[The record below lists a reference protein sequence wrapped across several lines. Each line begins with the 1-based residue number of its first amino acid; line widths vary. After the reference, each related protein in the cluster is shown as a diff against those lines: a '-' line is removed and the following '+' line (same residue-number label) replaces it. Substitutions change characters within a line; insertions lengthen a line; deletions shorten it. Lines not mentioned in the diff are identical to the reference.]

1 MKRVMF
7 LIMTIVMMTTSTMS
21 NNYDPYAGVVV
32 KAQAQVQVPVAPVVT
47 KEVTKVVVKAQ
58 AQVQVPVA
66 PVVTKEVT
74 KEEPVKETKVVV
86 IEKASE
92 EAYTANLSGGASFYG
107 EKWNGRRTANG
118 EIFNT
123 YELTAAHKSLPF
135 GTKVKVVNK
144 TNGKSVV
151 VRINDRGPFVKGRT
165 IDLSKKA
172 FQSIASIKKGVLKDS
187 EIDILVL
194 KK

>member
-47 KEVTKVVVKAQ
+47 KEVTK
-58 AQVQVPVA
+58 
-66 PVVTKEVT
+66 
-74 KEEPVKETKVVV
+74 EEPVKETKVVV
-86 IEKASE
+86 IEKTNE
-92 EAYTANLSGGASFYG
+92 KAYTANLSGGASFYG

-172 FQSIASIKKGVLKDS
+172 FQSIASINKGVLKDS

>member
-7 LIMTIVMMTTSTMS
+7 LIVTIVMMTTSTMS

-32 KAQAQVQVPVAPVVT
+32 KTQAQVQEPVTPVVT
-47 KEVTKVVVKAQ
+47 KEA
-58 AQVQVPVA
+58 
-66 PVVTKEVT
+66 TKE
-74 KEEPVKETKVVV
+74 KEVPKETKVVI
-86 IEKASE
+86 IEKEIE

-107 EKWNGRRTANG
+107 EEWNGRRTANG

-165 IDLSKKA
+165 LDLSKKA
-172 FQSIASIKKGVLKDS
+172 FQSIASINKGVLKDS

-194 KK
+194 KT

>member
-21 NNYDPYAGVVV
+21 NNYDPYVGVVV
-32 KAQAQVQVPVAPVVT
+32 KAQAQVQVPVTPVLT
-47 KEVTKVVVKAQ
+47 KE
-58 AQVQVPVA
+58 
-66 PVVTKEVT
+66 VTKEVT

-86 IEKASE
+86 IEKVIE

-172 FQSIASIKKGVLKDS
+172 FQSIASINKGVLKDS

>member
-7 LIMTIVMMTTSTMS
+7 LIMTIAMMTTSLMS
-21 NNYDPYAGVVV
+21 NNYDPYVGVVV
-32 KAQAQVQVPVAPVVT
+32 KAQAQVQVPVTPVL
-47 KEVTKVVVKAQ
+47 
-58 AQVQVPVA
+58 
-66 PVVTKEVT
+66 TKEVT

-86 IEKASE
+86 IEKAIE

-107 EKWNGRRTANG
+107 EKWNGRKTANG

-172 FQSIASIKKGVLKDS
+172 FQSIASINKGVLKDS

>member
-7 LIMTIVMMTTSTMS
+7 LIMTIAMMTTSLMS
-21 NNYDPYAGVVV
+21 NNYDPYVGVVV
-32 KAQAQVQVPVAPVVT
+32 KAQAQVQVPVTPVLT
-47 KEVTKVVVKAQ
+47 KEVTKEEPVK
-58 AQVQVPVA
+58 
-66 PVVTKEVT
+66 ET

-86 IEKASE
+86 IEKAIK

-107 EKWNGRRTANG
+107 EEWNGRRTANG

-172 FQSIASIKKGVLKDS
+172 FQSIASINKGVLKDS

>member
-21 NNYDPYAGVVV
+21 NNYDPYVGVVVDPYVGVVV
-32 KAQAQVQVPVAPVVT
+32 KAQAQVQVPVTPVL
-47 KEVTKVVVKAQ
+47 
-58 AQVQVPVA
+58 
-66 PVVTKEVT
+66 TKEVT

-86 IEKASE
+86 IEKAIE
-92 EAYTANLSGGASFYG
+92 EAYMANLSGGASFYG
-107 EKWNGRRTANG
+107 EEWNGRRTANG

>member
-47 KEVTKVVVKAQ
+47 KEVTK
-58 AQVQVPVA
+58 
-66 PVVTKEVT
+66 
-74 KEEPVKETKVVV
+74 EEPVKETKVVV

-92 EAYTANLSGGASFYG
+92 EAYMVNLTGGASFYG
-107 EKWNGRRTANG
+107 EEWNGRRTANG

-172 FQSIASIKKGVLKDS
+172 FRSIASINKGVLKDS

>member
-7 LIMTIVMMTTSTMS
+7 ILVTIVMVTTLTAKD
-21 NNYDPYAGVVV
+21 NYDPYKDVVI
-32 KAQAQVQVPVAPVVT
+32 K
-47 KEVTKVVVKAQ
+47 KETIA
-58 AQVQVPVA
+58 
-66 PVVTKEVT
+66 KEMNT
-74 KEEPVKETKVVV
+74 KETKVVA
-86 IEKASE
+86 ISTKEIE
-92 EAYTANLSGGASFYG
+92 EAYTANLAGAASFYG
-107 EKWNGRRTANG
+107 EEWNGRRTANG

-123 YELTAAHKSLPF
+123 YELTAAHKTLPF

-144 TNGKSVV
+144 TNGKSVI

-187 EIDILVL
+187 EINILVL

>member
-32 KAQAQVQVPVAPVVT
+32 KAQAQVQVPVT
-47 KEVTKVVVKAQ
+47 
-58 AQVQVPVA
+58 

-86 IEKASE
+86 IKKASE

-144 TNGKSVV
+144 TTGKSVV

-165 IDLSKKA
+165 LDLSKKA

>member
-47 KEVTKVVVKAQ
+47 KEVTKEEPVK
-58 AQVQVPVA
+58 
-66 PVVTKEVT
+66 ET

-86 IEKASE
+86 IEKAIE
-92 EAYTANLSGGASFYG
+92 EAYTANLTGGASFYG
-107 EKWNGRRTANG
+107 EEWNGRRTANG

-144 TNGKSVV
+144 TTGKSVV

>member
-7 LIMTIVMMTTSTMS
+7 LIMTIVMMTTSLMS
-21 NNYDPYAGVVV
+21 NNYDPYVGVVV
-32 KAQAQVQVPVAPVVT
+32 KAQAQVQVPVTPIL
-47 KEVTKVVVKAQ
+47 
-58 AQVQVPVA
+58 
-66 PVVTKEVT
+66 TKEVT

-86 IEKASE
+86 IEKAIE

-107 EKWNGRRTANG
+107 EKWNGRKTANG

-123 YELTAAHKSLPF
+123 YKLTAAHKSLPF

-172 FQSIASIKKGVLKDS
+172 FQSIASINKGVLKDS

>member
-32 KAQAQVQVPVAPVVT
+32 KAQAQVQVPVT
-47 KEVTKVVVKAQ
+47 
-58 AQVQVPVA
+58 

-92 EAYTANLSGGASFYG
+92 EAYMANLSGGASFYG
-107 EKWNGRRTANG
+107 EKWNGRKTANG

-123 YELTAAHKSLPF
+123 YELTAAHKSLPS

-144 TNGKSVV
+144 TTGKSVV

>member
-32 KAQAQVQVPVAPVVT
+32 KAQAQVQVPV
-47 KEVTKVVVKAQ
+47 
-58 AQVQVPVA
+58 
-66 PVVTKEVT
+66 VTKEVT

-86 IEKASE
+86 IEKAIE

-144 TNGKSVV
+144 TTGKSVV

-172 FQSIASIKKGVLKDS
+172 FQSIASINKGVLKDS

>member
-7 LIMTIVMMTTSTMS
+7 LIVTIVMMTTSMTS
-21 NNYDPYAGVVV
+21 NNYDPYAG
-32 KAQAQVQVPVAPVVT
+32 
-47 KEVTKVVVKAQ
+47 VVVKAQ

-86 IEKASE
+86 IEKAIE

-107 EKWNGRRTANG
+107 EEWNGRRTANG

-144 TNGKSVV
+144 TTGKSVV

-172 FQSIASIKKGVLKDS
+172 FQSIASINKGVLKDS

>member
-21 NNYDPYAGVVV
+21 NNYDPYAG
-32 KAQAQVQVPVAPVVT
+32 
-47 KEVTKVVVKAQ
+47 VVVKAQ

-144 TNGKSVV
+144 TTGKSVV

-172 FQSIASIKKGVLKDS
+172 FQSIASINKGVLKDS

>member
-21 NNYDPYAGVVV
+21 NNYDPYVGVVV
-32 KAQAQVQVPVAPVVT
+32 KAQAQVQVPVTPVL
-47 KEVTKVVVKAQ
+47 
-58 AQVQVPVA
+58 
-66 PVVTKEVT
+66 TKEVT

-86 IEKASE
+86 IEKAIE

>member
-47 KEVTKVVVKAQ
+47 KEVTK
-58 AQVQVPVA
+58 
-66 PVVTKEVT
+66 
-74 KEEPVKETKVVV
+74 EEPVKETKVVV

-92 EAYTANLSGGASFYG
+92 EAYMANLTGGASFYG

>member
-7 LIMTIVMMTTSTMS
+7 LIVTIVMMTTSTMS

-32 KAQAQVQVPVAPVVT
+32 KAQAQVQVPVTPMAT
-47 KEVTKVVVKAQ
+47 KEII
-58 AQVQVPVA
+58 
-66 PVVTKEVT
+66 TKE
-74 KEEPVKETKVVV
+74 KEAPKETKVVV
-86 IEKASE
+86 IEKAIE
-92 EAYTANLSGGASFYG
+92 KAYTANLSGGASFYG

-165 IDLSKKA
+165 LDLSKKA
-172 FQSIASIKKGVLKDS
+172 FQSIASINKGVLKDS

>member
-32 KAQAQVQVPVAPVVT
+32 KAQAQVQVPVT
-47 KEVTKVVVKAQ
+47 
-58 AQVQVPVA
+58 

-92 EAYTANLSGGASFYG
+92 EAYMANLSGGASFYG

-144 TNGKSVV
+144 TTGKSVV

>member
-7 LIMTIVMMTTSTMS
+7 LIMTIVLMTTSTMS

-47 KEVTKVVVKAQ
+47 KEVTK
-58 AQVQVPVA
+58 
-66 PVVTKEVT
+66 
-74 KEEPVKETKVVV
+74 EEPVKETKVVV
-86 IEKASE
+86 IEKAIE
-92 EAYTANLSGGASFYG
+92 KAYTANLSGGASFYG
-107 EKWNGRRTANG
+107 EEWNGRRTANG

-172 FQSIASIKKGVLKDS
+172 FQSIASINKGVLKDS

>member
-7 LIMTIVMMTTSTMS
+7 VLVTIVMVTTLTAKD
-21 NNYDPYAGVVV
+21 NYDPYKDVVIKKETAKDNYDPYKDV
-32 KAQAQVQVPVAPVVT
+32 VIKKETVAKEMNT
-47 KEVTKVVVKAQ
+47 KEAKVVAIS
-58 AQVQVPVA
+58 
-66 PVVTKEVT
+66 TKE
-74 KEEPVKETKVVV
+74 
-86 IEKASE
+86 IE
-92 EAYTANLSGGASFYG
+92 EAYTVNLSGAASFYG
-107 EKWNGRRTANG
+107 EEWNGRRTANG

-123 YELTAAHKSLPF
+123 YELTAAHKTLPF

-144 TNGKSVV
+144 TNGKSVI

-172 FQSIASIKKGVLKDS
+172 FQSIANIKKGILKDS

>member
-21 NNYDPYAGVVV
+21 NNYDPYVGVVV
-32 KAQAQVQVPVAPVVT
+32 KAQAQVQVPVTPVLT
-47 KEVTKVVVKAQ
+47 KEVTKKVK
-58 AQVQVPVA
+58 VTKKA
-66 PVVTKEVT
+66 PVKV
-74 KEEPVKETKVVV
+74 TKVVV
-86 IEKASE
+86 IEKAIE

-107 EKWNGRRTANG
+107 EEWNGRRTANG

-172 FQSIASIKKGVLKDS
+172 FQSIASINKGVLKDS

>member
-7 LIMTIVMMTTSTMS
+7 LIVTIVMMTTSTMS

-32 KAQAQVQVPVAPVVT
+32 KTQAQVQVPVPPVVT
-47 KEVTKVVVKAQ
+47 KEDI
-58 AQVQVPVA
+58 
-66 PVVTKEVT
+66 KE
-74 KEEPVKETKVVV
+74 KEPVKETKVVV
-86 IEKASE
+86 IEKAIE
-92 EAYTANLSGGASFYG
+92 EAYTANLTGGASFYG
-107 EKWNGRRTANG
+107 EEWNGRRTANG

-144 TNGKSVV
+144 TTGKSVV

-165 IDLSKKA
+165 LDLSKKA
-172 FQSIASIKKGVLKDS
+172 FQSIASINKGVLKDS

>member
-32 KAQAQVQVPVAPVVT
+32 KAQAQVQVPVT
-47 KEVTKVVVKAQ
+47 
-58 AQVQVPVA
+58 

-92 EAYTANLSGGASFYG
+92 EAYMANLSGGASFYG

-144 TNGKSVV
+144 TTGKSVV

-172 FQSIASIKKGVLKDS
+172 FQSIASINKGVLKDS

>member
-7 LIMTIVMMTTSTMS
+7 LIVTIVMMTTSTMS

-32 KAQAQVQVPVAPVVT
+32 KTQAQVQV
-47 KEVTKVVVKAQ
+47 
-58 AQVQVPVA
+58 

-74 KEEPVKETKVVV
+74 KEEPAKETKVVV
-86 IEKASE
+86 IEKAIE
-92 EAYTANLSGGASFYG
+92 EAYTANLTGGASFYG
-107 EKWNGRRTANG
+107 EEWNGRRTANG

-144 TNGKSVV
+144 TTGKSVV

-165 IDLSKKA
+165 LDLSKKA
-172 FQSIASIKKGVLKDS
+172 FQSIASINKGVLKDS

>member
-47 KEVTKVVVKAQ
+47 KEVTK
-58 AQVQVPVA
+58 
-66 PVVTKEVT
+66 
-74 KEEPVKETKVVV
+74 EEPVKETKVVV

-92 EAYTANLSGGASFYG
+92 EAYMANLSGGASFYG
-107 EKWNGRRTANG
+107 EKWNGRKTANG

-144 TNGKSVV
+144 TTGKSVV

-172 FQSIASIKKGVLKDS
+172 FQSIASINKGVLKDS

>member
-47 KEVTKVVVKAQ
+47 KEVTK
-58 AQVQVPVA
+58 
-66 PVVTKEVT
+66 
-74 KEEPVKETKVVV
+74 EEPVKETKVVV
-86 IEKASE
+86 IEKAIE
-92 EAYTANLSGGASFYG
+92 KAYTANLSGGASFYG

-172 FQSIASIKKGVLKDS
+172 FQSIASINKGVLKDS

>member
-21 NNYDPYAGVVV
+21 NNYDPYVGVVV
-32 KAQAQVQVPVAPVVT
+32 KAQAQVQVPVTPVLT
-47 KEVTKVVVKAQ
+47 KEVTKEEPVK
-58 AQVQVPVA
+58 
-66 PVVTKEVT
+66 ET

-86 IEKASE
+86 IEKAIE

-107 EKWNGRRTANG
+107 EEWNGRRTANG

-165 IDLSKKA
+165 LDLSKKA
-172 FQSIASIKKGVLKDS
+172 FQSIASINKGVLKDS

>member
-7 LIMTIVMMTTSTMS
+7 LIMTIVMMTTSLMS
-21 NNYDPYAGVVV
+21 NNYDPYVGVVV
-32 KAQAQVQVPVAPVVT
+32 KAQAQVQVPVT
-47 KEVTKVVVKAQ
+47 
-58 AQVQVPVA
+58 QVL
-66 PVVTKEVT
+66 TKEVT

-86 IEKASE
+86 IEKAIE

-107 EKWNGRRTANG
+107 EKWNGRKTANG

-123 YELTAAHKSLPF
+123 YKLTAAHKSLPF

-172 FQSIASIKKGVLKDS
+172 FQSIASIKKGVLRDS

-194 KK
+194 K

>member
-32 KAQAQVQVPVAPVVT
+32 KAQAQVQVPA
-47 KEVTKVVVKAQ
+47 
-58 AQVQVPVA
+58 QVPVT
-66 PVVTKEVT
+66 PVLTKEVT

-86 IEKASE
+86 IEKAIE

-144 TNGKSVV
+144 TTGKSVV

-172 FQSIASIKKGVLKDS
+172 FQSIASINKGVLKDS

>member
-47 KEVTKVVVKAQ
+47 KEVTK
-58 AQVQVPVA
+58 
-66 PVVTKEVT
+66 
-74 KEEPVKETKVVV
+74 EEPVKETKVVV
-86 IEKASE
+86 IKKASE
-92 EAYTANLSGGASFYG
+92 EAYMANLSGGASFYG

-135 GTKVKVVNK
+135 GTRVKVVNK
-144 TNGKSVV
+144 TTGKSVV

>member
-47 KEVTKVVVKAQ
+47 KEVTK
-58 AQVQVPVA
+58 
-66 PVVTKEVT
+66 
-74 KEEPVKETKVVV
+74 EEPVKETKVVV
-86 IEKASE
+86 IKKASE

-144 TNGKSVV
+144 TTGKSVV

-172 FQSIASIKKGVLKDS
+172 FQSIASINKGVLKDS

>member
-47 KEVTKVVVKAQ
+47 KEVTK
-58 AQVQVPVA
+58 
-66 PVVTKEVT
+66 
-74 KEEPVKETKVVV
+74 EEPVKETKVVV
-86 IEKASE
+86 IEKANE
-92 EAYTANLSGGASFYG
+92 KAYTANLTGGASFYG

>member
-32 KAQAQVQVPVAPVVT
+32 KAQAQVQVPVT
-47 KEVTKVVVKAQ
+47 
-58 AQVQVPVA
+58 

-107 EKWNGRRTANG
+107 EKWNGRKTANG

-123 YELTAAHKSLPF
+123 YELTAAHKKLPF

-165 IDLSKKA
+165 LDLSKKA
-172 FQSIASIKKGVLKDS
+172 FQSIASINKGVLKDS

>member
-7 LIMTIVMMTTSTMS
+7 LIMTIAMMTTSLMS
-21 NNYDPYAGVVV
+21 NNYDPYVGVVV
-32 KAQAQVQVPVAPVVT
+32 KAQAQVQVPVTPVLT
-47 KEVTKVVVKAQ
+47 KE
-58 AQVQVPVA
+58 
-66 PVVTKEVT
+66 VTKEVT

-86 IEKASE
+86 IEKAIE
-92 EAYTANLSGGASFYG
+92 KAYTANLSGGASFYG
-107 EKWNGRRTANG
+107 EEWNGRKTANG

-123 YELTAAHKSLPF
+123 YKLTAAHKSLPF

-165 IDLSKKA
+165 LDLSKKA
-172 FQSIASIKKGVLKDS
+172 FQSLASIKKGVLKDS

>member
-47 KEVTKVVVKAQ
+47 KEVTK
-58 AQVQVPVA
+58 
-66 PVVTKEVT
+66 
-74 KEEPVKETKVVV
+74 EEPVKETKVVV
-86 IEKASE
+86 IKKASE
-92 EAYTANLSGGASFYG
+92 EAYMANLTGGASFYG

-144 TNGKSVV
+144 TTGKSVV

>member
-47 KEVTKVVVKAQ
+47 KEVTKEEPVK
-58 AQVQVPVA
+58 
-66 PVVTKEVT
+66 ET

-86 IEKASE
+86 IEKAIE
-92 EAYTANLSGGASFYG
+92 EAYTANLTGGASFYG

-165 IDLSKKA
+165 LDLSKKA
-172 FQSIASIKKGVLKDS
+172 FQSIASINKGVLKDS

>member
-47 KEVTKVVVKAQ
+47 KEVTK
-58 AQVQVPVA
+58 
-66 PVVTKEVT
+66 
-74 KEEPVKETKVVV
+74 EEPVKETKVVV
-86 IEKASE
+86 IEKAIE

-144 TNGKSVV
+144 TTGKSVV

-172 FQSIASIKKGVLKDS
+172 FQSIASINKGVLKDS

>member
-47 KEVTKVVVKAQ
+47 KEVTKEEPVK
-58 AQVQVPVA
+58 
-66 PVVTKEVT
+66 ET

-107 EKWNGRRTANG
+107 EKWNGRKTANG

-123 YELTAAHKSLPF
+123 YELTAAHKKLPF

>member
-47 KEVTKVVVKAQ
+47 KEVTK
-58 AQVQVPVA
+58 
-66 PVVTKEVT
+66 
-74 KEEPVKETKVVV
+74 EEPVKETKVVA
-86 IEKASE
+86 ISTKEIE
-92 EAYTANLSGGASFYG
+92 EAYTANLTGGASFYG
-107 EKWNGRRTANG
+107 EEWNGRRTANG

-144 TNGKSVV
+144 TNGKSVI